1 MTSFAEKIAGYSPK
15 RLALLA
21 MELKAKLDALEGAR
35 AEPLAI
41 IGMACR
47 FPGGADDPASYWRL
61 LRDGVD
67 AVTEVPPSRWT
78 PEDTAA
84 VDPGAAGQLGVRWG
98 AFLDQV
104 DGFDA
109 DFFDIS
115 PREARLMDPQ
125 QRVLLEVAWEALE
138 SAGQDTARLGGSR
151 TGVFVGVY
159 NNDYAVLQLG
169 SRSSDANS
177 VTGTINSV
185 VAGRLSYLLDLQ
197 GPCLVV
203 DTACSSSLVA
213 LHLACQSLRQGE
225 SSMALAAGVNLLLSP
240 HASLMVA
247 RGQALA
253 PDGRCKSFDA
263 RANGFVR
270 GEGCGVVVLK
280 RLSDALAAGDRVLAL
295 VRGSAVNQDGKSTGL
310 TAPNVLAQQA
320 LLRQALADA
329 RLAPADVD
337 HVEAHGTG
345 TALGDPIEMEA
356 IKAVYG
362 RGRAE
367 DRPCVVG
374 AVKTNIGHLE
384 AASGIAGVIKTVL
397 ALEHEAIPP
406 LLHLRRPNPRLSLD
420 GAPIALPTALRPW
433 PARGEPRR
441 AGVSS
446 FGVSGTN
453 AHVILEE
460 PPAPAE
466 PPPPP
471 RSRAQILPLSARSPA
486 ALAAL
491 ARRVAEHLAAAP
503 DASLRDICF
512 TAALRR
518 THHGHRLAV
527 AGESPAALAERLRA
541 LAEGVGA
548 GARSGAGARRRIV
561 FVFPGQGSQWL
572 GMGRQLLGEEPAFRA
587 ALTACS
593 AAIQAESGVSVVGEL
608 AADAGSSRLHEIDV
622 IQPAL
627 FAIEVALAALWR
639 AWGIEPDAV
648 VGHSMGEVAAAHVAG
663 ALSLEDAA
671 AIICRRSRM
680 LRRISG
686 RGAMLAAELS
696 LPAAREAIAGLE
708 DRISIAVSN
717 SPTATVL
724 SGDAAALDR
733 VKAAL
738 EARNVFCRF
747 VKVDVASHSPEVE
760 PLSGELV
767 AALAAVRPRSASVP
781 MLSTVTASPCDGAE
795 LDAAYWA
802 RNLRE
807 PVLFSAAV
815 GRLLAGGHDV
825 FVEMSPHPILLPA
838 VERCLEHAGRSGL
851 TLASMRRDEPE
862 RNALLESLG
871 ALYSAHHPV
880 DFRRVFPDGG
890 RAAQLPSYPWQRKR
904 FWIEDA
910 PSPPGQKADSAT
922 SLRGRPVQVARGL
935 DGQLF
940 ELSLGQASLPWL
952 GAHRLGGAAVLSAA
966 AFVELA
972 LGAAAEASGAG
983 PYALADVEIE
993 RALALPD
1000 TGRRAVQVHIAEGDE
1015 GARAFQVH
1023 SRAARERAWT
1033 LHARGRAQRA
1043 GAAPAGSIAIDAA
1056 RARCAEHVRGA
1067 AIYEALGRSGV
1078 QYDEPLRTVAEVW
1091 RRPGEALGRAALG
1104 PELLAEAARYEL
1116 HPALLDAALQTLSFA
1131 LTEDVGGG
1139 SIFVPTRI
1147 DRIVVSAGSAGAV
1160 WTHATIEAA
1169 SDPDE
1174 RVGALAVLDEEGRV
1188 LVEARGVRLRR
1199 VAAGR
1204 IAAASGEAAEDDAA
1218 GRWLYDVA
1226 WQEAPS
1232 ATAAPG
1238 PAPAGWIVFADRGG
1252 LGAAAAEAIA
1262 RRGEACVTVSAGDA
1276 YRRLDARRFEVDPG
1290 RPEDFERLLREAQAA
1305 LMPSTSPGR
1314 ALYLWGLD
1322 AAAGD
1327 AAIAPGALA
1336 GALHLAQALARAPRG
1351 ARLWIA
1357 TRGAQ
1362 VPGAQVPG
1370 VPAEAASPAQAPLW
1384 GFGRTAALELPEAW
1398 GGLVDLDASASPGEP
1413 ERLLRA
1419 IDGGEGSG
1427 EDQLAIRGERL
1438 LVPRLVRGAM
1448 PPASRPL
1455 RFRADASYLI
1465 TGGLG
1470 GLGLAVAR
1478 WMVERGARHLLLLGR
1493 RGLDGGA
1500 GEAAARRR
1508 AAVAS
1513 LRERGADVSV
1523 LAADVADRAQMAA
1536 ILRAPPAERPPLRG
1550 VIHAASLMTERR
1562 LADMDLATLTAM
1574 LRPKALGAWVLHEL
1588 TRDLGCELFVMFSS
1602 TSSLWGASGLA
1613 HYAAANAFLDALA
1626 HHRRAAGL
1634 PAVTLHWGTWDEI
1647 RGAREAVEGAPS
1659 QYGLLPMP
1667 APQALEAMAA
1677 ALEAGVSHKVV
1688 ASVDWSVLKPLWE
1701 ARRRRPFLE
1710 AIEARGA
1717 VLPPRAPPARGRLL
1731 ERLAGLPAPRRFDA
1745 LVQHLQRDVGRILGF
1760 PDTELPAP
1768 DRGFFQMGM
1777 SSLMTLE
1784 LRDALGRELGRDL
1797 PASLAFDHPNVEA
1810 LARHLARIVEAIPI
1824 PLAGDAAPAEERAKG
1839 APSSPPGPEIAG
1851 RLARMEQLSDDEIER
1866 LLAEKLG

>member
-35 AEPLAI
+35 EEPLAI

-47 FPGGADDPASYWRL
+47 FPGQANDPASYWRL

-78 PEDTAA
+78 PENVAE
-84 VDPGAAGQLGVRWG
+84 VDPGLEEARLGARWG

-109 DFFDIS
+109 DFFGIS

-125 QRVLLEVAWEALE
+125 QRLLLEVAWEALE
-138 SAGQDTARLGGSR
+138 SAGQDTARLAGSR

-159 NNDYAVLQLG
+159 NSDYAVLQMG
-169 SRSSDANS
+169 SPSPDPNS

-213 LHLACQSLRQGE
+213 LHLACRSLRQGE
-225 SSMALAAGVNLLLSP
+225 SSMALAGGVNLLLSP
-240 HASLMVA
+240 HASVMVA
-247 RGQALA
+247 KGQALA

-320 LLRQALADA
+320 LLREALADA

-337 HVEAHGTG
+337 VVEAHGTG

-362 RGRAE
+362 RGRPE

-384 AASGIAGVIKTVL
+384 AASGIAGVIKAVL
-397 ALEHEAIPP
+397 SLEHEAIPP
-406 LLHLRRPNPRLSLD
+406 LLHLRRINPRLALD
-420 GAPIALPTALRPW
+420 GAPIALPTSLRPW
-433 PARGEPRR
+433 PARGEKRR
-441 AGVSS
+441 AGISS

-453 AHVILEE
+453 AHAILEE

-466 PPPPP
+466 PPSPP

-491 ARRVAEHLAAAP
+491 AGRLAERLAADS

-518 THHGHRLAV
+518 THHEHRLAV
-527 AGESPAALAERLRA
+527 AGESAAELAGKLRE
-541 LAEGVGA
+541 LGA
-548 GARSGAGARRRIV
+548 GALPDARGGAAARGRVV

-572 GMGRQLLGEEPAFRA
+572 GMGRQLLDEEPAFRS
-587 ALTACS
+587 ALEACS
-593 AAIQAESGVSVVGEL
+593 AAVQAESGVSVVEEL
-608 AADAGSSRLHEIDV
+608 MADAGRSRLAEIDV
-622 IQPAL
+622 AQPVL

-686 RGAMLAAELS
+686 RGAMLAVELS
-696 LPAAREAIAGLE
+696 LPAARDAIAGLE

-724 SGDAAALDR
+724 SGDAAALDG

-738 EARNVFCRF
+738 DARNVFCRF

-760 PLSGELV
+760 PLCGDLV
-767 AALAAVRPRSASVP
+767 AALASLRPRSASVP

-795 LDAAYWA
+795 MDAAYWA
-802 RNLRE
+802 RNLRA

-815 GRLLAGGHDV
+815 ERLLAGGHDV
-825 FVEMSPHPILLPA
+825 FLEMSPHPILLPA

-851 TLASMRRDEPE
+851 TLPSLRRDEPE
-862 RNALLESLG
+862 RRALLESLG

-880 DFRRVFPDGG
+880 DFRRLFPDGG
-890 RAAQLPSYPWQRKR
+890 RVALLPSYPWQRRR
-904 FWIEDA
+904 FWIEAA
-910 PSPPGQKADSAT
+910 PPQLRQAEGRAA

-935 DGQLF
+935 DGQVF

-972 LGAAAEASGAG
+972 LGAAAEAPGAG
-983 PYALADVEIE
+983 PTTLTDVELE
-993 RALALPD
+993 RALALPEAE
-1000 TGRRAVQVHIAEGDE
+1000 RLAVQVHIADGDE

-1033 LHARGRAQRA
+1033 LHARGRVQRA
-1043 GAAPAGSIAIDAA
+1043 GAAPAASIAIDAA
-1056 RARCAEHVRGA
+1056 RARCAEHVGGA
-1067 AIYEALGRSGV
+1067 AVYEALGRSGV
-1078 QYDEPLRTVAEVW
+1078 QYEEPLRTLAEVW

-1104 PELLAEAARYEL
+1104 PEILAEAARYEL

-1131 LTEDVGGG
+1131 LPEEGGG
-1139 SIFVPTRI
+1139 ASIFVPVRI
-1147 DRIVVSAGSAGAV
+1147 DRIVVSAGRAGAV
-1160 WTHATIEAA
+1160 WTHAAIEAA
-1169 SDPDE
+1169 GDPDE
-1174 RVGALAVLDEEGRV
+1174 RVGALAVLHEDGRV
-1188 LVEARGVRLRR
+1188 LAEAHGVRLRR
-1199 VAAGR
+1199 VAAGQ
-1204 IAAASGEAAEDDAA
+1204 IAAVASAAAGDDAA
-1218 GRWLYDVA
+1218 RRWLYDVA
-1226 WQEAPS
+1226 WQEAPPAI
-1232 ATAAPG
+1232 ATPG
-1238 PAPAGWIVFADRGG
+1238 PAPAGWVVFADRGG
-1252 LGAAAAEAIA
+1252 LGAAIAEAIA

-1276 YRRLDARRFEVDPG
+1276 YRRLDARRFEADPE

-1322 AAAGD
+1322 AAACD

-1362 VPGAQVPG
+1362 VSGAPG
-1370 VPAEAASPAQAPLW
+1370 EAASPAQAPLW
-1384 GFGRTAALELPEAW
+1384 GFGRAAALELPEAW

-1427 EDQLAIRGERL
+1427 EDQIAIRGERL
-1438 LVPRLVRGAM
+1438 LVPRLVRGASL
-1448 PPASRPL
+1448 PASTPL
-1455 RFRADASYLI
+1455 RFRPDASYLI

-1493 RGLDGGA
+1493 RGFDGGA

-1513 LRERGADVSV
+1513 LRERGARVTV
-1523 LAADVADRAQMAA
+1523 LAADVADRAQMEA
-1536 ILRAPPAERPPLRG
+1536 ILRAPPVDRPPLRG

-1562 LADMDLATLTAM
+1562 LADMDLATLSAM

-1588 TRDLGCELFVMFSS
+1588 TQDLGCELFVMFSS

-1647 RGAREAVEGAPS
+1647 RGARETGEGAPS

-1677 ALEAGVSHKVV
+1677 ALQAGVSHKVV
-1688 ASVDWSVLKPLWE
+1688 ASVDWPLMKPLWE

-1710 AIEARGA
+1710 QIEARAAAPAGA
-1717 VLPPRAPPARGRLL
+1717 RPARARLL

-1745 LVQHLQRDVGRILGF
+1745 LVEHVQREVGRILGF
-1760 PDTELPAP
+1760 PATELPAP

-1777 SSLMTLE
+1777 SSLMTIE
-1784 LRDALGRELGRDL
+1784 LRNALGRELGRDL

-1810 LARHLARIVEAIPI
+1810 LARHLAQSVDAIAI
-1824 PLAGDAAPAEERAKG
+1824 PLAGEAAPAQGRSPS
-1839 APSSPPGPEIAG
+1839 APSAPFGPEIEG
-1851 RLARMEQLSDDEIER
+1851 RLTRMEQMSDDEIER